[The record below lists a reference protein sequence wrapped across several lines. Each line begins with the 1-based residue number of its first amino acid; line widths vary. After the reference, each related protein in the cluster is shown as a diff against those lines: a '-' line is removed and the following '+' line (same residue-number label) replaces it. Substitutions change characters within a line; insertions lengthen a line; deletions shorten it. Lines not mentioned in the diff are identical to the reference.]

1 MPAAAT
7 VWDRITLA
15 GNSPT
20 PPVALTLAATANPSL
35 SVALPALM
43 ASLSAV
49 GDVYLGRADGGVALA
64 PVTVASGGGAT
75 CACACA

>member
-1 MPAAAT
+1 MTAAAT

-43 ASLSAV
+43 VTLGAV
-49 GDVYLGRADGGVALA
+49 GDVDLSRVHGGIAMPPVAA
-64 PVTVASGGGAT
+64 ASGGGAT
-75 CACACA
+75 CACAGV